1 MIKIN
6 TAQIGPEGLHI
17 DGEEDSAILELESI
31 HGIPVFRCS
40 PIHYDL
46 NATMVGQD
54 LLVTGS
60 AFVELETECVTCL
73 DRIKVKVGDP
83 KICVHIEKVPE
94 EEVDM
99 TPRGYSACHAFPVQM
114 FGKLQRAL
122 LRMRRQSEYG
132 KMPLLRE
139 KEKTET
145 AAPQ

>member
-54 LLVTGS
+54 LL
-60 AFVELETECVTCL
+60 
-73 DRIKVKVGDP
+73 
-83 KICVHIEKVPE
+83 
-94 EEVDM
+94 
-99 TPRGYSACHAFPVQM
+99 CHR
-114 FGKLQRAL
+114 FGIRRAGNGVRNL
-122 LRMRRQSEYG
+122 S
-132 KMPLLRE
+132 
-139 KEKTET
+139 
-145 AAPQ
+145 

>member
-73 DRIKVKVGDP
+73 DRIKVKVG
-83 KICVHIEKVPE
+83 
-94 EEVDM
+94 EVDM
-99 TPRGYSACHAFPVQM
+99 TPEIREDILLAMPSRFKCSENCKGLCSGCGVNLNTEKCRCSAKKKKQKQPLPNDTWSALDDL
-114 FGKLQRAL
+114 KL
-122 LRMRRQSEYG
+122 
-132 KMPLLRE
+132 
-139 KEKTET
+139 
-145 AAPQ
+145 

>member
-99 TPRGYSACHAFPVQM
+99 IFCLPCLPGSNVRKTAKGSAPD
-114 FGKLQRAL
+114 
-122 LRMRRQSEYG
+122 
-132 KMPLLRE
+132 
-139 KEKTET
+139 
-145 AAPQ
+145 AASI

>member
-46 NATMVGQD
+46 KATMVGQD

-99 TPRGYSACHAFPVQM
+99 TPFPVQM